1 MSAMPAAVISMCWVT
16 YVKYSDLGVSVVLN
30 SATGTPLAA
39 IWGPNMA
46 AG

>member
-1 MSAMPAAVISMCWVT
+1 MLLIYTCYVT
-16 YVKYSDLGVSVVLN
+16 YVKYSDFGVIVVLN